1 MDVMIY
7 TEKHLHPYQGLKERS
22 KKSLTHIG
30 SFYQLAMS
38 HLGAILLTF
47 DLLSLV
53 PTHHLKLI
61 IVTLLKMRF

>member
-1 MDVMIY
+1 MIH
-7 TEKHLHPYQGLKERS
+7 TEKHLHPYQGPKEHS
-22 KKSLTHIG
+22 KKSLTHTG

-38 HLGAILLTF
+38 QLEAILSTF